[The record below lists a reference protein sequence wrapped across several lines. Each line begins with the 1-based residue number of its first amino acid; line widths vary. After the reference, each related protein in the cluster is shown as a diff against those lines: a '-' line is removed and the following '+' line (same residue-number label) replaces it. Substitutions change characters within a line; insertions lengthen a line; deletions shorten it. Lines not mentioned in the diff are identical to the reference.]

1 MNNYSIEF
9 RGLSEDKHNYSFTI
23 TDDFFNKFEESEI
36 KKGKVLIDVEMNLN
50 KDLIILNIS
59 LKGDVE
65 IQCDRCLDY
74 FYQAISFKTKLFVE
88 FGSENSDISDVDNKI
103 TISEKEEK
111 IVLDKHFYDYIHLSL
126 PYQRFHPND
135 KNGNSTCNAEMLNKL
150 EELYTQKEDN
160 KIDPRWDKLKDLYN

>member
-9 RGLSEDKHNYSFTI
+9 RGLSEGKHNYDFTI
-23 TDDFFNKFEESEI
+23 TDNFFNNFEESEI
-36 KKGKVLIDVEMNLN
+36 KKGNVLINIEMIFI

-74 FYQAISFKTKLFVE
+74 FYHPISYKTKLFVE

-103 TISEKEEK
+103 IISEKEDK

-126 PYQRFHPND
+126 PYQRFHPED
-135 KNGNSTCNAEMLNKL
+135 KNGNLTCNIEMLNKL
-150 EELYTQKEDN
+150 EELSTNENNKE
-160 KIDPRWDKLKDLYN
+160 IDPRWDKLKNLYN